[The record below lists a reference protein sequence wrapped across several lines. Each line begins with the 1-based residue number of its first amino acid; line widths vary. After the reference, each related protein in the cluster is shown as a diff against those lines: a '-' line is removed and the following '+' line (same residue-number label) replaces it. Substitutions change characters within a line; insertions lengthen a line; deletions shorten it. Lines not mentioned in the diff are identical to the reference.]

1 MIDGLWTLIGDD
13 LPALQIAMP
22 LLTAT
27 VCILVRRPMLAWA
40 VAMFNAWGAVI
51 NASILLYRVWTTG
64 TISYVE
70 GGWPV
75 PWGIELRID
84 LLNALVLLVVTGICA
99 IVLVAAPRSIDAEIP
114 REKQYLFYAAYLL
127 CMAGLAGMT
136 ITGDAFNIFVFLEIS
151 SLSSYALISQ
161 GRTPRALTSAIQY
174 LVMGTIGGTFILLGI
189 GMLYMMTGTLNI
201 VDLANQLA
209 TVGPNRTVMVAAA
222 CIAVGVGI
230 KLAVF
235 PLHIWLPNAYTYAPA
250 VVTAFIAATSTKVA
264 YYVLVRFAFS
274 VFRVNLTFDGTHV
287 SAILLTLGIAAM
299 FLGSLVAIFQDDIKR
314 MLAYSSVAQIGYMV
328 LGLSLANEAGLT
340 GGLVH
345 VFNHAV
351 MKCGLFLVLACVLLR
366 MGSTRLSAFEGLG
379 RRMPLTC
386 AAFVLGGL
394 SLIGVPMTVGFVSK
408 WYLVLGALEAGLWPV
423 AVLILASSILALVY
437 IWRVVEVGYF
447 KAPPEGADEITEA
460 PLSMLLPTWILIG
473 STLVFGV
480 WTSLSAGVASAAAR
494 MLIGGGS

>member
-1 MIDGLWTLIGDD
+1 MIGLWSLIDND
-13 LPALQIAMP
+13 LPALQIAVP
-22 LLTAT
+22 LLAAT
-27 VCILVRRPMLAWA
+27 LCIVVRRPMAAWL
-40 VAMFNAWGAVI
+40 VAIVVAWGSFLNAGVI
-51 NASILLYRVWTTG
+51 LHRVVTTG
-64 TISYVE
+64 TISYAE

-99 IVLVAAPRSIDAEIP
+99 IVLLAAPRSIEAEIP
-114 REKQYLFYAAYLL
+114 RDKHYLFYAAYLL
-127 CMAGLAGMT
+127 CMTGLAGMT
-136 ITGDAFNIFVFLEIS
+136 VTGDVFNIFVFLEIS
-151 SLSSYALISQ
+151 SLSSYALISL
-161 GRTPRALTSAIQY
+161 GSTPRALTSAIQY
-174 LVMGTIGGTFILLGI
+174 LVMGTLGGTFFLLGI
-189 GMLYMMTGTLNI
+189 GLLYMMTGTLNI

-209 TVGPNRTVMVAAA
+209 AVGPNRTVLVAAS

-264 YYVLVRFAFS
+264 YYVFVRFAFS
-274 VFRVNLTFDGTHV
+274 VFRINLYFDSTH
-287 SAILLTLGIAAM
+287 SNAILMMLGISAM
-299 FLGSLVAIFQDDIKR
+299 FAGSLVAIFQDDIKR

-328 LGLSLANEAGLT
+328 LGLSLANEHGLT

-345 VFNHAV
+345 VFNHAI

-366 MGSTRLSAFEGLG
+366 MGSTRLSAFAGLG
-379 RRMPLTC
+379 RRMPLTF
-386 AAFVLGGL
+386 AAFVVGGL

-408 WYLVLGALEAGLWPV
+408 WYLVLGALDAGLWPV
-423 AVLILASSILALVY
+423 AVLILLSSLLALVY

-447 KAPPEGADEITEA
+447 KAPPEDAEPVKEA
-460 PLSMLLPTWILIG
+460 PFSMLLPTWILIG

-494 MLIGGGS
+494 MLLGGVS